1 MQEAKAHSAYRN
13 NESEYPENCWQTRY
27 PTSDAN
33 TARDSWLISPLRAQ
47 KADQSAQAMNP
58 SIPKRPTIPSCP
70 STSSSRL
77 WATYGCSTGS
87 SIGAYCFHAVRNAD
101 SPTPSSGRS
110 RKMRAATC
118 QACMRPCTETSSSNW
133 EIVSLRCQKVLGA
146 KSSTPAAAT
155 SVIAPASAFRFDII
169 PQTSTAVSSPSDPPR
184 ECVATIPISTAATP
198 PPPTIRRQSPGP
210 WAAKSSKSG

>member
-1 MQEAKAHSAYRN
+1 MHEAKAHSAYKYQD
-13 NESEYPENCWQTRY
+13 SEDPENCWQTRY
-27 PTSDAN
+27 PTSEAN
-33 TARDSWLISPLRAQ
+33 TARDSCPISPSRARQ
-47 KADQSAQAMNP
+47 ADQSAQAMNP

-110 RKMRAATC
+110 SKMRAATC
-118 QACMRPCTETSSSNW
+118 QACMRPCTETSSSYW

-155 SVIAPASAFRFDII
+155 SVNAAASALRFDII
-169 PQTSTAVSSPSDPPR
+169 PQISTAASRPSDPPR
-184 ECVATIPISTAATP
+184 ECVATIPISTAAAP
-198 PPPTIRRQSPGP
+198 PPPTIRRQSP
-210 WAAKSSKSG
+210 

>member
-1 MQEAKAHSAYRN
+1 
-13 NESEYPENCWQTRY
+13 
-27 PTSDAN
+27 
-33 TARDSWLISPLRAQ
+33 
-47 KADQSAQAMNP
+47 MNP

-77 WATYGCSTGS
+77 CATYGCSTGS

-110 RKMRAATC
+110 LKMRAATC
-118 QACMRPCTETSSSNW
+118 HACRRPWTETSSSNW

-155 SVIAPASAFRFDII
+155 SVSAPASALRFDII
-169 PQTSTAVSSPSDPPR
+169 PQTRTAARRPSDPPR
-184 ECVATIPISTAATP
+184 ECVATMPISTAVTP
-198 PPPTIRRQSPGP
+198 PAPTIRRHSPGP
-210 WAAKSSKSG
+210 CAAK